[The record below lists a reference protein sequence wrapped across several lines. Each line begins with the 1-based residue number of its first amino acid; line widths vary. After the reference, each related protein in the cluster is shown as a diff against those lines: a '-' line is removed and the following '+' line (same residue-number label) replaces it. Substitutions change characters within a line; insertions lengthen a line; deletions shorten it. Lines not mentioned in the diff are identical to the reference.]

1 MILNSLKHPSNWR
14 VADLENDQR
23 WVFRID
29 ESARQEMI
37 DAVLKAEDPNK
48 SLLDYRRADFA
59 LSKTLVTL
67 GAALEEVKRGLGVA
81 LIKGLPR
88 RELTAKQF
96 EIQQT
101 LNNLFGKCEFGVAD
115 SGETALVQ
123 LEFGDFDLVLIELQL
138 PGMDGIETTRRIRT
152 HSKSKLHKLIV
163 IGLGNSM
170 LAPQRKICLDAGMQ
184 WVLFRPWTMD
194 TLFRA
199 LKAQLG

>member
-1 MILNSLKHPSNWR
+1 M
-14 VADLENDQR
+14 
-23 WVFRID
+23 
-29 ESARQEMI
+29 
-37 DAVLKAEDPNK
+37 
-48 SLLDYRRADFA
+48 
-59 LSKTLVTL
+59 LV
-67 GAALEEVKRGLGVA
+67 GG
-81 LIKGLPR
+81 P
-88 RELTAKQF
+88 TAQQF
-96 EIQQT
+96 EMQQT
-101 LNNLFGKCEFGVAD
+101 LNKLFGKCEFGLAD

-170 LAPQRKICLDAGMQ
+170 LAPHRKICLDAGMQ